1 MYRHLD
7 VTGDPGLADIDRFVI
22 KKNTKT
28 GNTELLFL
36 DVNNQLQSLTNKR
49 TGEFLSAK
57 TLREKF
63 GGLNAMKKSLG
74 IDKTPPSLD
83 RSIKAAGKLK
93 SELPTNQQMES
104 IPLKDLSS
112 LVQNIHI
119 KTREASQQTNLDMH
133 EFLAI
138 DKALQS
144 IQGELLNNNS
154 KLTGINKSIKRDTKK
169 L

>member
-1 MYRHLD
+1 MD
-7 VTGDPGLADIDRFVI
+7 VTGDPGLADIDQFVI

-36 DVNNQLQSLTNKR
+36 DVNDQLQSLTNKR

-63 GGLNAMKKSLG
+63 GGFNAMKKFLG

-104 IPLKDLSS
+104 IPLKDFSS
-112 LVQNIHI
+112 WLRIFI
-119 KTREASQQTNLDMH
+119 LKH
-133 EFLAI
+133 ERHH
-138 DKALQS
+138 
-144 IQGELLNNNS
+144 N
-154 KLTGINKSIKRDTKK
+154 KLTLICRSF
-169 L
+169 